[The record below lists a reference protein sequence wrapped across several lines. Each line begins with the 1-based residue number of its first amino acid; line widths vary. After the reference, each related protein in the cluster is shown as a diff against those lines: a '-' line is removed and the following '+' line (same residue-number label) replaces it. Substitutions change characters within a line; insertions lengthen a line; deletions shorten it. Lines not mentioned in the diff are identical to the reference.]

1 MLCSKYVPKR
11 GEILMIYEVSI
22 DQIDIISHLGFLR
35 ELIRKINIF
44 FGIVLATYKWLK
56 VFFLQ
61 LFIGAKDF

>member
-44 FGIVLATYKWLK
+44 LVLYWLQS

>member
-44 FGIVLATYKWLK
+44 LVLYWLH
-56 VFFLQ
+56 
-61 LFIGAKDF
+61 ING